1 MSQKGRKV
9 RNSSRESPGS
19 NVLFTLGLISVIAL
33 LIVGWVMT
41 QGGMTSLAD
50 KAQNLAN
57 ISINKTPKPTPANDG
72 FDVNTTQPSRDNFN
86 QRINK
91 LITQYEAELKQLNE
105 TWEKRLEQTKR
116 DYERKIN
123 SMKIEIISLRD
134 ENKRLREK
142 K

>member
-57 ISINKTPKPTPANDG
+57 ISISKTPKPTPADDG
-72 FDVNTTQPSRDNFN
+72 FEVNSTQPSRDDFN

-91 LITQYEAELKQLNE
+91 LITQYETELKQLNE